1 MNRILITEACFPASQ
16 ISNLITRYK
25 ADVFSLDGHIQGA
38 TLETPLAVNSINR
51 VWTDAYRLAQNWYV
65 LGGKDITAYEGI
77 SFGKIIEIGMW
88 YYLRS
93 VLEKI
98 ETIKRLLDA
107 VSPDE
112 IYLATFDNR
121 TIEQII
127 IAMIGP
133 GVRITN
139 ISPPFRSRLNGWRDI
154 EFIRDRLK
162 QWEVD
167 RYARWL
173 AVEFGEVIGQVSTS
187 SRLTSRRMQS
197 DIKVLGLLE
206 QPGDYLAD
214 SILPVLSLFS
224 ESAVLLMDHRHTVK
238 VCQAG
243 VSPLY
248 FSEYVLRHLGSF
260 PKYWK
265 IFADRW
271 TSSQH
276 LLSSSF
282 QCNGLH
288 LWPIVS
294 RRLHRVFQYKFPAIG
309 VESEAAREILVRH
322 RVKSLLLT
330 SDAHHGERLFTLI
343 ANQLDIP
350 SLVIQHGATLDE
362 WGYVPLYATR
372 FAAWGNSSR
381 QWLIENGVPSEKIV
395 VTGSPRSDQFVCRN
409 PSMSREDFCSRMSI
423 PVSDCLILWVVD
435 PIPEIKNTVILQRLI
450 GVIRALPWA
459 HLIIRPHPGSPQVS
473 WLTDIVTGQERVL
486 VSSAVKENLYDLL
499 SIVDMV
505 IIQCSTVGIEAMLFG
520 KPVLIFEPVPITET
534 NVLYDN
540 TEAVVR
546 VTTDEQLHQVVEE
559 LYQIKREQY
568 IDHYGYY
575 GYARNEFIK
584 QYFCALDGKSAQR
597 IAKALSELMGEY
609 S

>member
-1 MNRILITEACFPASQ
+1 MNRILITEARFPVSQ
-16 ISNLITRYK
+16 ISNLLTLHK
-25 ADVFSLDGHIQGA
+25 ADVFSLNGHIQGS
-38 TLETPLAVNSINR
+38 TLEIPLAANLINR
-51 VWTDAYRLAQNWYV
+51 IWTDAYHLAQNWYV

-127 IAMIGP
+127 IAVTGSR
-133 GVRITN
+133 VRITN

-154 EFIRDRLK
+154 EFIRSRLK
-162 QWEVD
+162 QGEVD

-173 AVEFGEVIGQVSTS
+173 AVEVRKVIGRVSPF
-187 SRLTSRRMQS
+187 SRLTNRRMQS
-197 DIKVLGLLE
+197 NIKVLGLLE
-206 QPGDYLAD
+206 QPGNYLAD

-224 ESAVLLMDHRHTVK
+224 ESAVLLMDHRHAGK
-238 VCQAG
+238 VRQAG

-248 FSEYVLRHLGSF
+248 FSEYVLRHLGSL
-260 PKYWK
+260 PKYRK

-271 TSSQH
+271 TGAQN

-282 QCNGLH
+282 QCNGLY

-294 RRLHRVFQYKFPAIG
+294 KRLYRVFRYKFPAIG
-309 VESEAAREILVRH
+309 VESEAAREILVRY

-381 QWLIENGVPSEKIV
+381 QWLIEKGVPSEKIV

-409 PSMSREDFCSRMSI
+409 LSMSREDFCSQMSI
-423 PVSDCLILWVVD
+423 PISDWLILWVVD
-435 PIPEIKNTVILQRLI
+435 PIPETKNRVILQRLI

-486 VSSAVKENLYDLL
+486 VSSVEENLYDLL

-505 IIQCSTVGIEAMLFG
+505 IIQCSTVGIEAMLFD
-520 KPVLIFEPVPITET
+520 KPVLIFEPGPIAET
-534 NVLYDN
+534 NVLYEN

-559 LYQIKREQY
+559 LYLIKRGQH
-568 IDHYGYY
+568 IDSY

-584 QYFCALDGKSAQR
+584 QYLYALDGKSAQR
-597 IAKALSELMGEY
+597 IAKALSELMDEY